1 MKTRIKK
8 VLQELRSELESI
20 YGTRLRQLVLF
31 GSQARGDV
39 AAESDIDVLV
49 VLDGAVTPGKEIA
62 RTGGVVAALS
72 LKFDCVI
79 SCVFISADRYSSE
92 QTSLLLNI
100 RNEGV
105 AI

>member
-1 MKTRIKK
+1 MKTRIEK

-31 GSQARGDV
+31 GSQARGDA

-49 VLDGAVTPGKEIA
+49 VLEGAVTPGKEIA
-62 RTGGVVAALS
+62 RTGEIVAALS
-72 LKFDCVI
+72 LKFDRLI

-92 QTSLLLNI
+92 QTPLLLNI

>member
-31 GSQARGDV
+31 GSQARGDA

-49 VLDGAVTPGKEIA
+49 VLEGAVTPGKEIA
-62 RTGGVVAALS
+62 RTGEIVAALS
-72 LKFDCVI
+72 LKFDRLI

-92 QTSLLLNI
+92 QTPLLLNI